1 MKVMSYFGCRQS
13 MVPNH
18 AICERETEGKTCKQN
33 REGYI
38 YTEKERERREIKR
51 DWKIETEGVHI
62 NTYMNA

>member
-1 MKVMSYFGCRQS
+1 

-18 AICERETEGKTCKQN
+18 AICVCVREGKTCKQN

-38 YTEKERERREIKR
+38 YTERERERREIKR
-51 DWKIETEGVHI
+51 DSEIEREGVLM